1 MIQMTSLKC
10 IALNKAWWHSRH
22 LSEGLVFLNLL
33 HPFLCSLSYDDTLI
47 HGSISEVRCTV
58 NRADFMEGHCLRQE
72 WIARR
77 LRIRKTTQLSNDDTQ
92 DEPEVHC
99 ANTAWCHSRHL
110 SEVHRLFAVFCH
122 SVCIVHPVMIQM
134 TSLKCIALKIMM
146 TFEAFVWGWSF
157 DCCVLS
163 LVRIVHPVMIQMT
176 SLKCIALKRMMTFE
190 AFVWGWSFVC
200 CVLSFGLHCTSSD
213 DTDDEPEVHCT
224 KQSMMTFEA
233 FVWGSCLFELA
244 APVPL
249 FFVLWWHTH
258 SRFNFWSALHC
269 KPCWFHG
276 RPLSEAGMDCQ
287 KIAYKEDNTAI
298 QWRYTRRAWSA
309 LR

>member
-1 MIQMTSLKC
+1 MMTFEAFVWPFVYLVLSCLVHGADPVMIQMTSLKC

-77 LRIRKTTQLSNDDTQ
+77 LRIRKTRQLSNDDTQ

-99 ANTAWCHSRHL
+99 ANTAWLHWRHL
-110 SEVHRLFAVFCH
+110 SEVDHLFVLFRH
-122 SVCIVHPVMIQM
+122 WVC
-134 TSLKCIALKIMM
+134 
-146 TFEAFVWGWSF
+146 
-157 DCCVLS
+157 
-163 LVRIVHPVMIQMT
+163 IVHPVMIQMT

-200 CVLSFGLHCTSSD
+200 CVLSFGLHSTSSD

-249 FFVLWWHTH
+249 FFVLRWHTH